1 MDKILELYFWN
12 IVMEDLNSTIRS
24 LGEKGTFDYI
34 LLITTIASIIISA
47 CAVFVA
53 IKVPKQI
60 AEQQNKI
67 ALFEKR
73 YNFYLVLK
81 KFELLNN
88 SLNRIIKPITNKSIE
103 SIQCLFV
110 IIFGSEPDLNI
121 QYDKNKTYSQAFKYF
136 MQAKNVLDSASFLFN
151 IETERYIEQL
161 IDISTNLLN
170 SSDPQDIEDN
180 IKKYHEKIKD
190 IKEKILPIVKKNLN
204 LN

>member
-67 ALFEKR
+67 ALFEKK
-73 YNFYLVLK
+73 VQ
-81 KFELLNN
+81 LL
-88 SLNRIIKPITNKSIE
+88 
-103 SIQCLFV
+103 
-110 IIFGSEPDLNI
+110 
-121 QYDKNKTYSQAFKYF
+121 
-136 MQAKNVLDSASFLFN
+136 
-151 IETERYIEQL
+151 
-161 IDISTNLLN
+161 
-170 SSDPQDIEDN
+170 SS
-180 IKKYHEKIKD
+180 IKKI
-190 IKEKILPIVKKNLN
+190 
-204 LN
+204 